1 MKKGHWYQTTSIMLA
16 LILLSEPIIGIQR
29 SAVALERDGTDGGTF
44 FVEEIESSMDA
55 QTPPL
60 EEELTLQ
67 PRLRS
72 IEELGTLSG
81 ITLTEDGQL
90 AAVKASILEE
100 LSEEEKSILLS
111 NLSSDV
117 RVTQE
122 ADYNEELREQ
132 FGLTNEQIELGTHL
146 HGSLLAFTS
155 ELGDLSI
162 NQTHMN
168 ISDGQMTELV
178 DLVAAG
184 YTCSQAISALA
195 SKTVLGLSLEMLKSA
210 RITAC
215 EEALLEAAV
224 VPAEDDQSKS
234 VLPYL
239 AEKTGLP
246 ESLVE
251 QLIESGEK
259 TAYQIEQE
267 VEGALMRTFPRLE
280 VEASAGR
287 DAVLASSEG
296 QSLYLPKEVLGK
308 PYAYDQQGGFDIDLR
323 DGSYRYT
330 ETDLSIPG
338 KNGLDLVLT
347 RQYHSD
353 MANTT
358 SSFGAINPEQGY
370 GYDIRGQI
378 AFTLHY
384 KWYEV
389 TSDGTL
395 RKELTNPSKYTL
407 LIETDNLRAKRKYTF
422 TLSNYDAALL
432 LLDEERSHFCGWEY
446 VAVDAEGNRY
456 GVSIVPTIT
465 GTTDIVE
472 KYMEI
477 YEEEDSH
484 MVDQFGLGQG
494 WMMGISYLH
503 REYPQVGDVN
513 SETLQFR
520 LTTSDGAQYYIEK
533 DIGRSG
539 NYIENYEGSDILFH
553 RCASGEYPGAEYG
566 LYHKDGTTEYFNAD
580 GRNIAIVDRF
590 GNQITLAYTFSDSTN
605 KRVTKI
611 HITDTLNNSVV
622 YEDLGLDADEMLY
635 LKGRPYNGKWRLSLN
650 GKTIREYYTY
660 SYEYWLYTTPN
671 RDGTET
677 EHCSD
682 VTQLVYVSNEAGELT
697 RYNGFTKSTRFNC
710 FLQPAVRSAL
720 KVEVP
725 LYSNDGYN
733 GIVYMYQVTPPN
745 GTTITAG
752 TEWSQKTFGDYGYR
766 SYQRCT
772 SVTPL
777 DSAGLSKTTTQYTWG
792 DFDLMDGKRGRNDD
806 YCTNVL
812 NSQVYIKLNPD
823 GTKSKANAVYNNSQN
838 KYKFNAGGQLI
849 EVQTDRYNALPLR
862 QEYIPEGYDWATTN
876 LIPAPRKAE
885 VTVYSYRSDTARK
898 PQGIKTT
905 YYKANGQAGMTVDQK
920 YTYDDK
926 YNILTY
932 TKPNGQVEKYTYDST
947 YSLLKTKEIKQ
958 DASTTITVTNTL
970 SADKKS
976 IVSSVTTCGDAVV
989 DKSVFRYNSA
999 GQLIAEDDYLSSAN
1013 FITTAYEYGGG
1024 ALANQVSVSGV
1035 KTAAGTAAMGSPG
1048 FDAGTVVQK
1057 QTYNDRG
1064 WITNQTDANGESTG
1078 YQYDSV
1084 GRITKVTNQDG
1095 SIRTYSYDV
1104 PKGTVTYTDE
1114 AGSQWLCTYGKSGK
1128 LLTVTDLSSNKVL
1141 ESYTY
1146 DHLDHLL
1153 KKVTYG
1159 DTTPDQ
1165 TVYYRYDT
1173 EGRVIEQGN
1182 LDEDDNILYQ
1192 ELYEYQPGTGK
1203 VTKTVTGDNSAPS
1216 VVTTSYQ
1223 DNMGNVIKTG
1233 RIYNGHEYLDTYSYD
1248 YVGNQIQA
1256 KSAYTAA
1263 LGGSYTT
1270 KSTYDHA
1277 GRVLSTTNA
1286 LGQTASKTYD
1296 WRGNQL
1302 TETDPAGNTAH
1313 YEYDVLGRLLRVQRP
1328 LDSGRTVKTEYS
1340 YDPNGNITSET
1351 VYGSTPRTSLYE
1363 YDALGRVTLAQEGA
1377 QYVQY
1382 TYDALGNVK
1391 KMYTGLHAPL
1401 TINSSGSVTTNGDTA
1416 YSVTSYTYDR
1426 YSRLTVQ
1433 TDPLGKT
1440 ARWTYDLNGALIS
1453 ATDRRG
1459 VMTNNTYDAMGR
1471 LTQSKAGSSV
1481 LAFSYTSTNQRA
1493 TAVSNGVETA
1503 YTYDSLGR
1511 LVEEELP
1518 YAVKSYS
1525 YNIGDLRTKFT
1536 VSDDTETYL
1545 NNTYTYDQMGRLQTV
1560 NGSGAGATYTYDA
1573 NGNLS
1578 SAAYNNGTAAGYAY
1592 NSGNLPTTVTNKR
1605 GSTTLSSYAYT
1616 YGADGSQLTK
1626 TDHKGRKTTYT
1637 YDALNRLTRE
1647 VQTGSGAFTN
1657 SYTYDDYG
1665 NRSKAT
1671 LAGTAMT
1678 YSYNK
1683 ANQLTESSYTRKG
1696 ATIKLPSTN
1705 YRTQYTYDAQGN
1717 VTRELIQYKTG
1728 PEQGIKPPPGTEIMS
1743 AAEEMSVSVNT
1754 WKTSSDTT
1762 YTYDGFNRLKKVSD
1776 TSGQTEYTYDADGLR
1791 TSKIGEDA
1799 ACWYVWDGEDLA
1811 VTIPRAMVLE
1821 WDELPLPE
1829 DKLVGAR
1836 SLTVG
1841 QTYYAEVGG
1850 TVYSAKALQ
1859 HVSDTPVNPLSA
1871 RGRDDETPEVP
1882 EVPEGSYVY
1891 LTIAGVTFRQ
1901 DPVSGKITADSDRA
1915 MGMILYLSDPA
1926 APATA
1931 YIRGLALVAAV
1942 TGETKTY
1949 YHYNAHGDVVQL
1961 TDSAGTATKDYT
1973 YDAFGVEKSAS
1984 ASDTNP
1990 FRYCGEQYDGE
2001 TGNYYLRARYY
2012 APGVGRFT
2020 QEDPAMD
2027 GLNWYVYCYSNPVL
2041 YCDPSGNKALKPY
2054 FPKVNL
2060 FPTSAFNAIGTV
2072 KAIKTRL
2079 NYEYN
2084 KQFHVTGYIN
2094 GQGMGEVAKYRYGL
2108 FTMDYNGCE
2117 IIANYNALIALGNPQ
2132 SLNDVANWGENH
2144 GQILGGLFG
2153 TLPIS
2158 SKMLFEH
2165 LGYKV
2170 KRVLDSSKYDEEA
2183 AKADV
2188 CIITFFNEGLNI
2200 FEGIHTVAVK
2210 PGDDGILVYNWTNH
2224 LTEAKPFDSFAA
2236 MIQSKN
2242 LGPSVLYCINK

>member
-29 SAVALERDGTDGGTF
+29 SAVALERDGTDGGIF

-472 KYMEI
+472 KCMEI

-1426 YSRLTVQ
+1426 YSRLTAQ
-1433 TDPLGKT
+1433 TDPLGTT

-1459 VMTNNTYDAMGR
+1459 VVTNNTYDAMGR
-1471 LTQSKAGSSV
+1471 LTQSKAGSSA

-1578 SAAYNNGTAAGYAY
+1578 SAAYSNGTAASYAY

-1616 YGADGSQLTK
+1616 YGVDGSQQTK

-1683 ANQLTESSYTRKG
+1683 ANQLTQTSYTQKVQT
-1696 ATIKLPSTN
+1696 ANKLISPGITN
-1705 YRTQYTYDAQGN
+1705 TQISHRTQYTYDAQGN

-1743 AAEEMSVSVNT
+1743 AAEEMSASPGT
-1754 WKTSSDTT
+1754 WMTSSDTT

-1791 TSKIGEDA
+1791 TSKKTGSVTRR
-1799 ACWYVWDGEDLA
+1799 YVWDGDQLVVELA
-1811 VTIPRAMVLE
+1811 STAA
-1821 WDELPLPE
+1821 
-1829 DKLVGAR
+1829 K
-1836 SLTVG
+1836 STV
-1841 QTYYAEVGG
+1841 
-1850 TVYSAKALQ
+1850 
-1859 HVSDTPVNPLSA
+1859 
-1871 RGRDDETPEVP
+1871 
-1882 EVPEGSYVY
+1882 
-1891 LTIAGVTFRQ
+1891 
-1901 DPVSGKITADSDRA
+1901 
-1915 MGMILYLSDPA
+1915 
-1926 APATA
+1926 

-1961 TDSAGTATKDYT
+1961 TNTAGTVTKNYT

-2012 APGVGRFT
+2012 APGVGRFI

-2027 GLNWYVYCYSNPVL
+2027 GLNWYVYCAGNPIRFV
-2041 YCDPSGNKALKPY
+2041 DPSGLVLVGLRSYAETYDGATVTWDGTIRKASVSYNGKKLSVFADACNMMNNHIY
-2054 FPKVNL
+2054 VDDSLFVN
-2060 FPTSAFNAIGTV
+2060 AFGIGTKLLV
-2072 KAIKTRL
+2072 YQDKKTKNISIRASF
-2079 NYEYN
+2079 NYRGKDAFERMPGSENENAPWGISYSSLFLLGIEQYWSGSIGNYN
-2084 KQFHVTGYIN
+2084 ISTYAQ
-2094 GQGMGEVAKYRYGL
+2094 
-2108 FTMDYNGCE
+2108 YNGDG
-2117 IIANYNALIALGNPQ
+2117 IASSFKDKPGISNVRWRL
-2132 SLNDVANWGENH
+2132 
-2144 GQILGGLFG
+2144 LGGWSRSNPGKVTMYTSDSRSGIRYTKNQYQWGAAHEFGHLLGVYDAYESNNSTDITSIYNEFG
-2153 TLPIS
+2153 TPVQPIDIE
-2158 SKMLFEH
+2158 M
-2165 LGYKV
+2165 V
-2170 KRVLDSSKYDEEA
+2170 I
-2183 AKADV
+2183 KAWE
-2188 CIITFFNEGLNI
+2188 TGR
-2200 FEGIHTVAVK
+2200 TQYW
-2210 PGDDGILVYNWTNH
+2210 P
-2224 LTEAKPFDSFAA
+2224 
-2236 MIQSKN
+2236 
-2242 LGPSVLYCINK
+2242 

>member
-1426 YSRLTVQ
+1426 YSRLTAQ

-1459 VMTNNTYDAMGR
+1459 VVTNNTYDAMGR

-1518 YAVKSYS
+1518 YAVKSNS

-1578 SAAYNNGTAAGYAY
+1578 SADYNNGTAASYAY

-1637 YDALNRLTRE
+1637 YDALNRLTKE

-1683 ANQLTESSYTRKG
+1683 ANQLTQTSYTQKVQT
-1696 ATIKLPSTN
+1696 ANKLISPGITN
-1705 YRTQYTYDAQGN
+1705 TQISHRTQYTYDAQGN

-1743 AAEEMSVSVNT
+1743 AAEEMSASPGT
-1754 WKTSSDTT
+1754 WMTSSDTT

-1791 TSKIGEDA
+1791 TSKKTGSVTRR
-1799 ACWYVWDGEDLA
+1799 YVWDGDQLVVELA
-1811 VTIPRAMVLE
+1811 STAA
-1821 WDELPLPE
+1821 
-1829 DKLVGAR
+1829 K
-1836 SLTVG
+1836 STV
-1841 QTYYAEVGG
+1841 
-1850 TVYSAKALQ
+1850 
-1859 HVSDTPVNPLSA
+1859 
-1871 RGRDDETPEVP
+1871 
-1882 EVPEGSYVY
+1882 
-1891 LTIAGVTFRQ
+1891 
-1901 DPVSGKITADSDRA
+1901 
-1915 MGMILYLSDPA
+1915 
-1926 APATA
+1926 

-1961 TDSAGTATKDYT
+1961 TNSAGTVTKNYT

-2054 FPKVNL
+2054 FPKVSL
-2060 FPTSAFNAIGTV
+2060 FPINLNSIIRTTEAIRVRRNYLYNQQFEVSGL
-2072 KAIKTRL
+2072 IHDQTRFPVNNFL
-2079 NYEYN
+2079 
-2084 KQFHVTGYIN
+2084 
-2094 GQGMGEVAKYRYGL
+2094 YGDANL
-2108 FTMDYNGCE
+2108 EWSGCE
-2117 IIANYNALIALGNPQ
+2117 IIANYNALIILGNPQ

-2144 GQILGGLFG
+2144 GQILNGFFG
-2153 TLPIS
+2153 TFPTS
-2158 SKMLFEH
+2158 SRELFEH
-2165 LGYKV
+2165 LGYTV
-2170 KRVLDSSKYDEEA
+2170 ATETDSSKFDTVA
-2183 AKADV
+2183 ANSDV
-2188 CIITFFNEGLNI
+2188 CIFTFWNDKNNW
-2200 FEGIHTVAVK
+2200 FEGVHTVAIK
-2210 PGDDGILVYNWTNH
+2210 PETDGILVYNLFRDGT
-2224 LTEAKPFDSFAA
+2224 KPWSYDSFLD
-2236 MIQSKN
+2236 MISRYD
-2242 LGPSVLYCINK
+2242 LGSWVLYGITK